1 MNFVPVGSLRD
12 LVTYPH
18 SAAEM
23 RARGRTDADVREV
36 LRWAHCSPEVR
47 GVSTPEYP
55 PQYPRGLLLT
65 YPRVLTSFPRYPCMY
80 R

>member
-1 MNFVPVGSLRD
+1 MSTREYYPFGALPPTHAQVNFVPVGSLRD

-36 LRWAHCSPEVR
+36 LLWAHCSPEV
-47 GVSTPEYP
+47 PEYA
-55 PQYPRGLLLT
+55 
-65 YPRVLTSFPRYPCMY
+65 
-80 R
+80 

>member
-1 MNFVPVGSLRD
+1 VPVSTREYYPLGPDQVNFVPVGSLRD

-47 GVSTPEYP
+47 A
-55 PQYPRGLLLT
+55 
-65 YPRVLTSFPRYPCMY
+65 
-80 R
+80 

>member
-1 MNFVPVGSLRD
+1 VSTALGPDQVNFVPVGSLRD

-47 GVSTPEYP
+47 A
-55 PQYPRGLLLT
+55 
-65 YPRVLTSFPRYPCMY
+65 
-80 R
+80 